1 MKNFNII
8 IFLGVD
14 GSGKSTLI
22 NAISNSN
29 KKKFHTIHFI
39 PDFFRKNKKSIT
51 NPHGKKKRSKI
62 YSFIKVIYWLINFKL
77 FAILNRNSKKIFIF
91 DRYIY
96 DVIID
101 PLRYRFSLSEKMTNI
116 FLKYIIKPDLIV
128 LLSGNPKKIYVR
140 KKELKL
146 KEIIRLNT
154 RYNKFV
160 QKFNS
165 KIILNSFSKINYNK
179 KKILNYIKK
188 IK

>member
-1 MKNFNII
+1 
-8 IFLGVD
+8 
-14 GSGKSTLI
+14 
-22 NAISNSN
+22 
-29 KKKFHTIHFI
+29 
-39 PDFFRKNKKSIT
+39 
-51 NPHGKKKRSKI
+51 
-62 YSFIKVIYWLINFKL
+62 
-77 FAILNRNSKKIFIF
+77 
-91 DRYIY
+91 
-96 DVIID
+96 
-101 PLRYRFSLSEKMTNI
+101 MTNI

-165 KIILNSFSKINYNK
+165 KIILNSFSKIDYNK